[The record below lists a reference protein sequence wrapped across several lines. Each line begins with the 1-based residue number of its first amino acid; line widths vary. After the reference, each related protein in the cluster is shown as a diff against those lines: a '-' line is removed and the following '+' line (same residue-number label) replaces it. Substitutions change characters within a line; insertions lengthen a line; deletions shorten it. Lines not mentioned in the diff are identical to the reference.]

1 MRTIMLS
8 GLVLVAAALLL
19 VLMGE
24 GLDLD
29 LESTALLGLTSGAVV
44 ALVPDT
50 NAARR
55 LAAFALGV
63 FAALVGYYAR
73 AALTPDTATGRAVF
87 AATVVALCVAV
98 VMLSMGKLP
107 LWGALLG
114 AGSFSGAFEATY
126 NAAPPRVVENSIG
139 GVTTLAVCVAV
150 GFLAAAIVGEPD
162 PDSSEDDD
170 ESTAT
175 DELLEGVK

>member
-1 MRTIMLS
+1 MRTTMLS
-8 GLVLVAAALLL
+8 GLLLVAAAFLTVL
-19 VLMGE
+19 VGQ
-24 GLDLD
+24 GLDLEV
-29 LESTALLGLTSGAVV
+29 ESTALLGVTAGAVV

-73 AALTPDTATGRAVF
+73 AALTPDTASGRAVF
-87 AATVVALCVAV
+87 AAAVVVLCVAV

-114 AGSFSGAFEATY
+114 AGTFSGAFEATY
-126 NAAPPRVVENSIG
+126 NAAPPRVVENSFG
-139 GVTTLAVCVAV
+139 GITTLAVCVAV
-150 GFLAAAIVGEPD
+150 GFLAAAIVGERHPD
-162 PDSSEDDD
+162 PSDEADDS
-170 ESTAT
+170 TPT
-175 DELLEGVK
+175 DELLEDVK